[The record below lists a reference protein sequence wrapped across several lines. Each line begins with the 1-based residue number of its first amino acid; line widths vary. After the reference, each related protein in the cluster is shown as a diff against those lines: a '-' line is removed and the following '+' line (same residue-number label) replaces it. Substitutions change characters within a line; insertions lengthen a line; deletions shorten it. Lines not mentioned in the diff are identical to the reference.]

1 MTPEDCAAKTT
12 PAVSGMASYFMLDG
26 NTYKAGAEQGYAGL
40 DFYAGGRAGVL
51 GDADA
56 DQVAGCFGF
65 MEPGTVRDWLEQ
77 ARAVAPPAQTAAAF
91 MACGY
96 AWADEHLG
104 DDVDWARLA
113 DLLGRV
119 NTAADDAGLPLFA
132 AWRSAPEPDD
142 RGEKVLALHRFHVLR
157 ELRNEI
163 HVGAVRDAGLTPV
176 EAVVVKSPA
185 MAPMFGWS
193 ELPEVDD
200 ATRARHDE
208 AEGETNRR
216 IAPAYAALDESER
229 DELVSLCEAALASV
243 G

>member
-26 NTYKAGAEQGYAGL
+26 NTYKAGAELGYAGL

-65 MEPGTVRDWLEQ
+65 MESGTVREWLEQ

-119 NTAADDAGLPLFA
+119 NAAADDAGLPLFA

>member
-1 MTPEDCAAKTT
+1 G
-12 PAVSGMASYFMLDG
+12 S
-26 NTYKAGAEQGYAGL
+26 
-40 DFYAGGRAGVL
+40 
-51 GDADA
+51 
-56 DQVAGCFGF
+56 FGF
-65 MEPGTVRDWLEQ
+65 MEPGTVGSWLEQ

-113 DLLGRV
+113 SLVGRV
-119 NTAADDAGLPLFA
+119 NGAADDGGLPLFA

-142 RGEKVLALHRFHVLR
+142 RGDKVLALHRLHVLR

-163 HVGAVRDAGLTPV
+163 HVGAVREAGLSPV
-176 EAVVVKSPA
+176 EAVVVRSPG

-208 AEGETNRR
+208 AEAETNHR
-216 IAPAYAALDESER
+216 IASAYAA
-229 DELVSLCEAALASV
+229 
-243 G
+243 